1 MNRPQRFA
9 APGPATTE
17 DEEAGDVRDASQ
29 DHMDAMCLQW
39 AAWGRSRRFF
49 GPPPLPAGV
58 LGKLTRK
65 SSGKPSTGGPDA
77 PLSPEM
83 SALNLAIAA
92 QPMDGPRTVFEL
104 HYLHQVRN
112 IKLAASQIGISRATW
127 YRYLADFRAHVY
139 AASHRILAENLAQAQ
154 AIKDKHAETQAAS
167 QD

>member
-1 MNRPQRFA
+1 MNQPKRFA
-9 APGPATTE
+9 APGPATSE
-17 DEEAGDVRDASQ
+17 DDAAGDVRDASH
-29 DHMDAMCLQW
+29 DHMDAMCRQW
-39 AAWGRSRRFF
+39 ASWGRTRRFF
-49 GPPPLPAGV
+49 GPPPLDAGI

-65 SSGKPSTGGPDA
+65 GTGKPSTGGPDA
-77 PLSPEM
+77 ALSPEM

-92 QPMDGPRTVFEL
+92 QPMDAPRTVFEL

-112 IKLAASQIGISRATW
+112 IKIAAAHIGISRATW

-154 AIKDKHAETQAAS
+154 TIKDKHATAQPVE